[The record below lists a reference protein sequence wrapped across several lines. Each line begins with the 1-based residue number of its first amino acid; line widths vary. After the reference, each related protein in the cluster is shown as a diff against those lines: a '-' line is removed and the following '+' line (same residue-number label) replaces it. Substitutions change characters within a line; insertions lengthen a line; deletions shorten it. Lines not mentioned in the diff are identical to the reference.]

1 MNINLKKVISS
12 VAALAMSLSCFTAFA
27 ADFSDVEATST
38 YKNAIDEL
46 VALEIVNGYEDGT
59 FKPDNE
65 ITRAEVTKMVVAAM
79 GPSFSAAAE
88 SSLGGSGFT
97 DVDAAGHWASGYIAV
112 GVAQSFI
119 NGMGDGT
126 FAPDANVTYAQIV
139 KMLVAALGYTTAA
152 EYNGGYPNG
161 YLQIGNSTGIT
172 AGVSGVSAET
182 PVTRAQVAQLISNAI
197 DTPLVL
203 VTGWETNYITGE
215 PVAKTEAMDGS
226 NTKGEYK
233 TLLTENHDVYKVKG
247 RVSGT
252 FATGASK
259 VGMVDFDV
267 EQSDNFEATY
277 KIDAK
282 KFANSVAGYSDSFTI
297 EAYEGDVNAEVALFT
312 YAEALVK
319 VDENED
325 YTLLS
330 LVPYGKN
337 EIVELLADDYVT
349 WDSTNNEL
357 EFKKSETSS
366 RTDGYEISLDTTK
379 LYVNGIEV
387 ADGKAN
393 GVGITSTDIT
403 LDMIQAY
410 ITANKIGTVT
420 LIDSPAAASTSKDG
434 IYDVIMITLPK
445 WAIISET
452 NVAGD
457 SQRIYFDDFEA
468 AFTSSVPGGSP
479 VTTAAVG
486 ANIIIDT
493 TDEDKVYTFIKNG
506 EEVTFED
513 IAAGDI
519 ALITYDLSARAG
531 LADIVKIELC
541 DTVVE
546 GAVTGSR
553 DDDGVTA
560 YTVNGEEYK
569 LIPTLNALEVGYEY
583 VLYTDAAGRVID
595 YEELATAKNYA
606 VIDRVSYSTNNDAY
620 VARLIKADGTRESV
634 EIKATGAIKGNTS
647 SEAHDLYNTVY
658 GLTGGSA
665 FTANSQINGAT
676 STTLATVDNRV
687 ITYKINSKG
696 ELNNVEFIGG
706 TSHTGEFTAKSN
718 KVGSFRLS
726 DATAII
732 DATAVGTTNINNTAN
747 YSASDL
753 LSGSLDTF
761 VDGEQYTILAA
772 DKAADGYYK
781 FVLVLVGNASIGL
794 NTRFAVVDS
803 VGSATYEDGSVRYT
817 LTVLDAD
824 SNGELVTYFYDEDQV
839 TDPGYK
845 RGTIM
850 ALGFNSDGTI
860 DSANDIVLTNAFSAS
875 NTNISDYVLSYAE
888 GNALFSALNAGAK
901 KNIQIADWTNAGNY
915 TGANAGNADSFFRRS
930 PWDET
935 ADGVTTNGYARVGF
949 GAIVARNGAEVTFV
963 TNVTTSPSTYFT
975 VQNDTT
981 NDTPTPTAEQT
992 TDNDISK
999 YALTSSAVDFDLADD
1014 VKVYVVDLNETDSAL
1029 SSRISVGSTGSITA
1043 TPTVKDIDVYDSS
1056 NTVVSVYSFE
1066 NADAA
1071 NYAYFKVVDDEITDI
1086 VVLIPRV

>member
-277 KIDAK
+277 RIDAK
-282 KFANSVAGYSDSFTI
+282 KFAQSVAGYSDSFTI
-297 EAYEGDVNAEVALFT
+297 EAYEGDVDAEAALFT

-357 EFKKSETSS
+357 EFKKSATSS
-366 RTDGYEISLDTTK
+366 RTDGYEINLDKTK

-387 ADGKAN
+387 ADGKASDA
-393 GVGITSTDIT
+393 VKDIT
-403 LDMIQAY
+403 LDKIEAY
-410 ITANKIGTVT
+410 IDVNTIGTVT
-420 LIDSPAAASTSKDG
+420 LIDSPEAASTSKDG
-434 IYDVIMITLPK
+434 VYDVIMVTLPK

-452 NVAGD
+452 VVAGD
-457 SQRIYFDDFEA
+457 TQRIFFDDFEDSY
-468 AFTSSVPGGSP
+468 TSSAGG
-479 VTTAAVG
+479 TAVKTFEVG

-519 ALITYDLSARAG
+519 ALITYDLSDIAKN
-531 LADIVKIELC
+531 ADIVKIELT

-569 LIPTLNALEVGYEY
+569 LIPGLSALEVGYEY

-606 VIDRVSYSTNNDAY
+606 VIDRVSYSSNNDAY
-620 VARLIKADGTRESV
+620 VARLIKADGTRESL
-634 EIKATGAIKGNTS
+634 EIKATGVIKNQPT
-647 SEAHDLYNTVY
+647 SEAHDLYDLVY
-658 GLTGGSA
+658 ATALSGSA
-665 FTANSQINGAT
+665 AAPTGTVGNEDIAAT
-676 STTLATVDNRV
+676 SSTVLKSLANRI
-687 ITYKINSKG
+687 ITYKVNSKG
-696 ELNNVEFIGG
+696 ELNNVEFITG
-706 TSHTGEFTAKSN
+706 TEVANEYTDKSN
-718 KVGSFRLS
+718 KIGSIKMS
-726 DATAII
+726 DATAVVDFTAAGAANGS
-732 DATAVGTTNINNTAN
+732 DAKVTDTSK

-753 LSGSLDTF
+753 AAGSLDTF
-761 VDGEQYTILAA
+761 VDGEQYTVVAA
-772 DKAADGYYK
+772 DKGDDGYYK
-781 FVLVLVGNASIGL
+781 FVVVVVGNASIGL

-803 VGSATYEDGSVRYT
+803 VGSSTYEEDGSVRYT

-839 TDPGYK
+839 SDPGYK

-860 DSANDIVLTNAFSAS
+860 DSANDVVLTDAFANRAS
-875 NTNISDYVLSYAE
+875 SPLVDDYVITYAE
-888 GNALFSALNAGAK
+888 GNSLFSALGAGK
-901 KNIQIADWTNAGNY
+901 KKDDT
-915 TGANAGNADSFFRRS
+915 TTDDTFFRAS
-930 PWDET
+930 CWDT
-935 ADGVTTNGYARVGF
+935 TKVTDTNGYARVGF
-949 GAIVARNGAEVTFV
+949 GAIVARNGAEISFA
-963 TNVTTSPSTYFT
+963 TNVGTTAKWYTENNTGTQDATTQIARYVETT
-975 VQNDTT
+975 V
-981 NDTPTPTAEQT
+981 E
-992 TDNDISK
+992 
-999 YALTSSAVDFDLADD
+999 FDLADD
-1014 VKVYVVDLNETDSAL
+1014 VNVYVVDLGEADSAL
-1029 SSRISVGSTGSITA
+1029 SSRISVGSTGSVRPTS
-1043 TPTVKDIDVYDSS
+1043 TVKEIEAWQTTESTADGTYVW
-1056 NTVVSVYSFE
+1056 SFS

-1071 NYAYFKVVDDEITDI
+1071 NYAYFKVVEDEITDI
-1086 VVLIPRV
+1086 VVLLPRV

>member
-277 KIDAK
+277 RIDAK
-282 KFANSVAGYSDSFTI
+282 KYAQSVAGYSDSFTI
-297 EAYEGDVNAEVALFT
+297 EAYEGDVDAEAALFT

-357 EFKKSETSS
+357 EFKKSATSS
-366 RTDGYEISLDTTK
+366 RTDGYEINLNTTK
-379 LYVNGIEV
+379 LFVNGIEI
-387 ADGKAN
+387 ADGKADALK
-393 GVGITSTDIT
+393 DIT
-403 LDMIQAY
+403 TDMMTAY
-410 ITANKIGTVT
+410 ITKNKIGTVT

-434 IYDVIMITLPK
+434 VYDVIMITMPK

-468 AFTSSVPGGSP
+468 AETSGG

-506 EEVTFED
+506 EVVSFED

-634 EIKATGAIKGNTS
+634 EIKSKGIIKNNPIGGGLADADT
-647 SEAHDLYNTVY
+647 EAFHLYNLVY

-665 FTANSQINGAT
+665 LSANNQINSQTAT
-676 STTLATVDNRV
+676 ALAGVASRV
-687 ITYKINSKG
+687 ITYKVNSKG

-949 GAIVARNGAEVTFV
+949 GAIVARNGGEVTFV
-963 TNVTTSPSTYFT
+963 PSVTVSPSTYFT
-975 VQNDTT
+975 VMNDTT
-981 NDTPTPTAEQT
+981 NDSPTPTAEQT

-1014 VKVYVVDLNETDSAL
+1014 VKVYVVDLNESDSAL
-1029 SSRISVGSTGSITA
+1029 SSRITVGSTGSITV

-1056 NTVVSVYSFE
+1056 NVVTSVYSFE

-1071 NYAYFKVVDDEITDI
+1071 YYAYFKVVEDEITDI